1 MTLKCAAFRK
11 ILYFIFQQKSI
22 YALADTSNASG
33 NAKQPIINHR
43 RIWLELAAAFSVV
56 VCGTPVLVGAAVEG
70 VAVDAVTGGR
80 TVEVVGDAVDGSVL
94 LVVAATVVGV
104 AADD

>member
-11 ILYFIFQQKSI
+11 ILYFIFNHKRL
-22 YALADTSNASG
+22 YALADTSNARG

-70 VAVDAVTGGR
+70 VAVVTGGR

-104 AADD
+104 LADD